1 MNPTLKQ
8 LYNRKSIRSSQDRPL
23 SREKIDLILGAVRR
37 GPTAGNLSL
46 YSVIEVADQKKKDTL
61 SRTCDNQPFIAKAP
75 LVLLFLADYQ
85 RLYAYMRQ
93 QGAAEYAA
101 KKGLDFH
108 APDLGNLMLACQ
120 DALIAAQTAVSAA
133 ESLGLGCCY
142 IGDII
147 ENYEEHRELFDL
159 PDYVFPISLVVAGYP
174 LSDYHL
180 HRTAPRPAQEAVF
193 FTDSYRRIEGDELAK
208 FYDPIIKRRNPSGEF
223 PGGAPNYACD
233 ILQRKYASDFAAEMK
248 RSVEAAMRVWGRP

>member
-8 LYNRKSIRSSQDRPL
+8 LYNRKSIRAYQDRPVAD
-23 SREKIDLILGAVRR
+23 EKVDLILGAVRR

-46 YSVIEVADQKKKDTL
+46 YSVIKVADQGKKETL
-61 SRTCDNQPFIAKAP
+61 SRTCDNQPFIAGAP

-85 RLYAYMRQ
+85 RLYDYMKQ
-93 QGAAEYAA
+93 SGASEFAAE
-101 KKGLDFH
+101 KGLDFRT
-108 APDLGNLMLACQ
+108 PDLGNLMLACQ
-120 DALIAAQTAVSAA
+120 DAMIAAQTAVTAA

-147 ENYEEHRELFDL
+147 ENYEEHRKLFDL

-180 HRTAPRPAQEAVF
+180 RRSAPRPAKESVF
-193 FTDSYRRIEGDELAK
+193 FTDRYRRLEGDELTSL
-208 FYDPIIKRRNPSGEF
+208 YDPIAKRRNPKGEF
-223 PGGAPNYACD
+223 PDGAPNYGCD

-248 RSVEAAMRVWGRP
+248 RSVEAAMKAWR